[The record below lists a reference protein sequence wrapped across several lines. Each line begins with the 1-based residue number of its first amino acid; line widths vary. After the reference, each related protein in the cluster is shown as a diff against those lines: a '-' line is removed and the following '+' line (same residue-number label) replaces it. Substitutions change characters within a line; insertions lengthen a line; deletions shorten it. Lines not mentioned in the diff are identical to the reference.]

1 MFGRQGE
8 EASVPT
14 GRDDEAECDNCDCLG
29 GVENWC

>member
-14 GRDDEAECDNCDCLG
+14 GRDDEAESDNCCLG
-29 GVENWC
+29 GMESW